1 MLRTTVLIAFIIIV
15 IKYLTRCNV
24 RRKGFLLAYNLKERV
39 RARDGEIAGHTAYI
53 VKNQE
58 WTK

>member
-15 IKYLTRCNV
+15 IKYLIRCNV

-39 RARDGEIAGHTAYI
+39 RAREIAGHTAYI